1 MVLQPIIWSFRFLY
15 ALDRRLRCDA
25 SLFDEVSH
33 SVNSFLAFDDVLKE
47 CFFVFKVAWVKLF
60 LQAREDVGW
69 GAVECAIGV
78 R

>member
-33 SVNSFLAFDDVLKE
+33 GIDSFLALDDVLKE
-47 CFFVFKVAWVKLF
+47 RLFVIKVTWVKF
-60 LQAREDVGW
+60 LL
-69 GAVECAIGV
+69 
-78 R
+78 